1 MNQPQHKTICV
12 LGSLNMDLVMRLP
25 RVPDAGETLIGH
37 QFNTYGGGKGAN
49 QAMACA
55 KLGARA
61 SMVGRLGKDD
71 FGRALHG
78 ALVDAGVDT
87 QELKLLDTVETGVAM
102 IMVDDAAQNRIVLAQ
117 GANLHIKPAD
127 IAARPDLIE
136 QASLLICQ
144 LEIPLETNQYAIGH
158 AHARGVPVLL
168 NPAPARALPAD
179 LLAKVSYL
187 VPNETEASLLTGVP
201 VIDLA
206 SAAMAARQ
214 LRDMGCEHVLITLGA
229 QGVLI
234 ADTLGIRHWPALQVQ
249 AVDTTAAGDTFIGGL
264 ATGLA
269 EGLSLDQ
276 AAQLGMCA
284 AAVSVTRPGAQPALP
299 YRHELAAYPYQ
310 ATWLEQTP

>member
-1 MNQPQHKTICV
+1 MNQPSNKTVCV

-55 KLGARA
+55 KLGGQAAMMGR
-61 SMVGRLGKDD
+61 VGDDD

-78 ALVDAGVDT
+78 ALQEAGVDT
-87 QELKLLDTVETGVAM
+87 QELKLLKTVETGVAM

-117 GANLHIKPAD
+117 GANLHILPAD
-127 IAARPDLIE
+127 IDQRADLIGE
-136 QASLLICQ
+136 ARLLICQ
-144 LEIPLETNQYAIGH
+144 LEIPLETNRRAIAL
-158 AHARGVPVLL
+158 AHTRGVPVLL
-168 NPAPARALPAD
+168 NPAPAASLPAD
-179 LLAKVSYL
+179 MLAQVSYL
-187 VPNETEASLLTGVP
+187 VPNETEASLLTGTTVS
-201 VIDLA
+201 DLA
-206 SAAMAARQ
+206 SAAVAARQ
-214 LRDMGCEHVLITLGA
+214 LRAMGCRHVLITLGA

-234 ADTLGIRHWPALQVQ
+234 ADDKGIRHWPALQVK

-269 EGLSLDQ
+269 EGLTLDE
-276 AAQLGMCA
+276 ATQLGMCA

-299 YRHELAAYPYQ
+299 YRQELAPYPHQ